1 MGWLNNFRDKS
12 RDDLTERLNSLGIS
26 AHMAERGRP
35 EEKVES
41 LWIFKKSLGLV
52 DLAKGPI
59 VSINVLKKD
68 RSKDSPPQWWFVF
81 LVPYDTDATTDEYRW
96 KLKIKTVRKKS
107 FPLFGKVVDV
117 FWKGNDRGT
126 GLVDDLSEDQVV
138 DRLVARRG
146 NILIR
151 AHSKHFRWG
160 IQSKRFAMTTED
172 WNDLEHL
179 AERLQHVSSSPVL
192 RTRLSS
198 GR

>member
-1 MGWLNNFRDKS
+1 
-12 RDDLTERLNSLGIS
+12 
-26 AHMAERGRP
+26 MAERGRP

-59 VSINVLKKD
+59 VSINVLKKGG
-68 RSKDSPPQWWFVF
+68 SKDSPPQWWFVF